1 MRPTLLP
8 LLLALVACKDSGVD
22 SGACAPSFTPLASA
36 AAPTF
41 ELEDMNSTS
50 TSFGEL
56 VAPSDH
62 LGRISAWYFGH
73 ST

>member
-1 MRPTLLP
+1 MRTLL
-8 LLLALVACKDSGVD
+8 LSLALLGACKDASVD
-22 SGACAPSFTPLASA
+22 SGACASSFAPLASQ
-36 AAPTF
+36 AAPNF
-41 ELEDMNSTS
+41 ELEDTNSTS